1 MIEPQS
7 PTGHDFDH
15 WAALA
20 RHNPESFETER
31 SRVIEA
37 AIRQAPQTKQQRLRC
52 LQWKLD
58 QIRKTSSTPMVA
70 SLLMNRLLWE
80 AVAGEDGLIER
91 LNHLNAKDKSRHTP
105 RFRAKILPFPDQLA
119 ATRQFT

>member
-1 MIEPQS
+1 MIEPHP
-7 PTGHDFDH
+7 PTRPDFDH

-20 RHNPESFETER
+20 RQDPELFETER
-31 SRVIEA
+31 SRVIET
-37 AIRQAPQTKQQRLRC
+37 AIRRAPADKQPRLRC

-80 AVAGEDGLIER
+80 SVAGKNGLVDQ
-91 LNHLNAKDKSRHTP
+91 LNRVLAPGQPAQMPCNSAE
-105 RFRAKILPFPDQLA
+105 ILPFPD
-119 ATRQFT
+119 

>member
-1 MIEPQS
+1 MVRSQS

-15 WAALA
+15 WERLA
-20 RHNPESFETER
+20 SHDPESFETER
-31 SRVIEA
+31 ARVIET
-37 AIRQAPQTKQQRLRC
+37 AICRAPPQKQPRLRC

-80 AVAGEDGLIER
+80 AVAGEQGLIAR
-91 LNHLNAKDKSRHTP
+91 LNGLQAPHSHAQTP
-105 RFRAKILPFPDQLA
+105 RKTAEILPFPD
-119 ATRQFT
+119 